1 MLREELVRENHG
13 EFLLERDEDAERR
26 EGVPAFDPVEVCAP
40 IDVRGSDEA
49 PPSSRPRPPIV
60 GLLEEIGEFVGGF
73 EARRLAWSMTRWV
86 RAFSL
91 SRARARLLSIVG
103 CDIGPGTAITGYVYI
118 IGPRG
123 CAERLHVGSGCI
135 FGPDVT
141 LCLDAPITLGKNVS
155 IGPRAVLYTATHPLG
170 VASRRMQLDI
180 LARPI
185 VVEDGAWVG
194 LAAMIL
200 PGVRI
205 GRGAV
210 VSAGAVVNEDVPA
223 NVLVAGNPAT
233 VVRDLPS
240 R

>member
-1 MLREELVRENHG
+1 VEEIE
-13 EFLLERDEDAERR
+13 EFL
-26 EGVPAFDPVEVCAP
+26 
-40 IDVRGSDEA
+40 
-49 PPSSRPRPPIV
+49 
-60 GLLEEIGEFVGGF
+60 GGI
-73 EARRLAWSMTRWV
+73 EPRRLAWSMTRCI

-91 SRARARLLSIVG
+91 SRTRARLLSMVG
-103 CDIGPGTAITGYVYI
+103 CDIGPGTAVTGYVYI
-118 IGPRG
+118 VGPPR
-123 CAERLHVGSGCI
+123 CAKRLHVGPGCI

-170 VASRRMQLDI
+170 VASRRMQLDV

-194 LAAMIL
+194 LGAMIL
-200 PGVRI
+200 PGVRV

-210 VSAGAVVNEDVPA
+210 IAAGAVVNEDVPA
-223 NVLVAGNPAT
+223 NVLVAGNPSS
-233 VVRDLPS
+233 VVRDLPN